1 MFIFRGNTDN
11 NTPST
16 ETEQE
21 TEQEIAQETEQE
33 TAQENVPY
41 AESPY
46 MHGAPIMPGATAMA
60 QLFARPELTPTE
72 QPSTH
77 P

>member
-1 MFIFRGNTDN
+1 MFIFRGSTDN

-16 ETEQE
+16 
-21 TEQEIAQETEQE
+21 ETEQE

-77 P
+77 TSQLQE